1 MFYVYVLRSEK
12 DGKLYTGSTKD
23 LVKRES
29 LHQLGKV
36 ISTRYRKPFILIYYE
51 ACLNETDARKRER
64 FLKSGPGKRFIKGRL
79 KYYFKAPGPVKSSVF
94 DF

>member
-1 MFYVYVLRSEK
+1 MYYVYILRSEK

-23 LVKRES
+23 IVKRES
-29 LHQLGKV
+29 FHQLGKV
-36 ISTRYRKPFILIYYE
+36 ISTSYRKPFILIYYE

-79 KYYFKAPGPVKSSVF
+79 KFYYKEAEAR
-94 DF
+94 